1 MGHLR
6 LTRRYKN
13 LKHYRIESQ
22 TIIGPIYL
30 LREALTAKPENTKNQ
45 TNMTFFVGNWH
56 DEILPDA
63 NIYVRHQSGDY
74 REERWVE
81 GHE

>member
-30 LREALTAKPENTKNQ
+30 LPEALTAKPENTKNQ
-45 TNMTFFVGNWH
+45 NQYDIFCWKLARRNFT
-56 DEILPDA
+56 
-63 NIYVRHQSGDY
+63 
-74 REERWVE
+74 
-81 GHE
+81 